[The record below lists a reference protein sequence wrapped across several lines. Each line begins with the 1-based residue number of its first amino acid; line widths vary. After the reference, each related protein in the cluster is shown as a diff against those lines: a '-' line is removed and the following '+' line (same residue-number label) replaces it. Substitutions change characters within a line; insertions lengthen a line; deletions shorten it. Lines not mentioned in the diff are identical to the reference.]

1 MTLPAHR
8 TARDADRV
16 NGPGIREPILAF
28 DTSGG
33 LGSVALQV
41 DGRRLVRRFLPERGR
56 QAALLVPGI
65 REAMEEAGVRPRELG
80 GLVVG
85 RGPGSFTGVRIAA
98 ATARGLAHALGIPLW
113 TFSSLAA
120 GAASHGVAPGG
131 WEAWSSQPGNPA
143 AGRSETILELSE
155 EAARWPRF
163 VLFDARGERLY
174 GGCWRFAPAG
184 AEMAEMEGTGVEG
197 ASVTG
202 AGVEEIFSPMALTVD
217 AFLDLDLPPR
227 LLLCGDGAHRH
238 AEILEAHDH
247 RILPYPAGLPL
258 AEGLLRLLALHGDRR
273 PEPAGSR
280 WEPDYLRPSQPER
293 EAAPHASGD
302 PGR

>member
-1 MTLPAHR
+1 MTGP
-8 TARDADRV
+8 TD
-16 NGPGIREPILAF
+16 GPGSRGPLLAF
-28 DTSGG
+28 DTSGA
-33 LGSVALQV
+33 LGSVAVQV
-41 DGRRLVRRFLPERGR
+41 DGLPVDGLQVTRRFLPERGR
-56 QAALLVPGI
+56 QAALLVPGV
-65 REAMEEAGVRPRELG
+65 REAMEEAGVRPRDLA

-98 ATARGLAHALGIPLW
+98 ATARGLAHALRIPLW

-120 GAASHGVAPGG
+120 GAASHGVEPGG
-131 WEAWSSQPGNPA
+131 WEAWAAQPGSPA
-143 AGRSETILELSE
+143 TGRPFSTLELSE
-155 EAARWPRF
+155 EVSGWPRF

-174 GGCWRFAPAG
+174 GGCWRFSP
-184 AEMAEMEGTGVEG
+184 E
-197 ASVTG
+197 G
-202 AGVEEIFSPMALTVD
+202 AGVEEILPPMALTLD

-258 AEGLLRLLALHGDRR
+258 AEGLLRLLDLHGDRR

-280 WEPDYLRPSQPER
+280 WEPDYLRSSQPER
-293 EAAPHASGD
+293 EAAVDAPGD
-302 PGR
+302 AVR

>member
-1 MTLPAHR
+1 MTGP
-8 TARDADRV
+8 TD
-16 NGPGIREPILAF
+16 GPGSRGPLLAF
-28 DTSGG
+28 DTSGA
-33 LGSVALQV
+33 LGSVAVQV
-41 DGRRLVRRFLPERGR
+41 DGLSVDGLQVTRRFLPERGR
-56 QAALLVPGI
+56 QAALLVPEV
-65 REAMEEAGVRPRELG
+65 REAMEEAGVRPRDLA

-98 ATARGLAHALGIPLW
+98 ATARGLAHALRIPLW

-120 GAASHGVAPGG
+120 GAASHGAEPGG
-131 WEAWSSQPGNPA
+131 WEVWVAQPGTPA
-143 AGRSETILELSE
+143 TGRPETTLELSE
-155 EAARWPRF
+155 EASGWPRF

-174 GGCWRFAPAG
+174 GGCWRFAP
-184 AEMAEMEGTGVEG
+184 E
-197 ASVTG
+197 G
-202 AGVEEIFSPMALTVD
+202 AGVEEIFPPMALTLD

-258 AEGLLRLLALHGDRR
+258 AEGLLRLLDLHGDRR

-280 WEPDYLRPSQPER
+280 WEPDYLRSSQPER
-293 EAAPHASGD
+293 EAAVDAPGD
-302 PGR
+302 AVR